1 MKTRKKKNL
10 ILWLPSG
17 LAVIALSSWAIWDA
31 LGDVPAPVLKATL
44 VSTNQVDVLITNGVG
59 TANYELYW
67 TPVLSDPVYPWTLL
81 AIGTLGQTNFGV
93 LMNSSEIGFIRAAIG
108 TNWDGD
114 SAPNYMD
121 GNPSDASVGALT
133 ITIDSP
139 TNGTVFN

>member
-1 MKTRKKKNL
+1 MKTGKNNL
-10 ILWLPSG
+10 TLWLPGG
-17 LAVIALSSWAIWDA
+17 LALAALSSWAIFEAWA
-31 LGDVPAPVLKATL
+31 DVPAPVLQASL
-44 VSTNQVDVLITNGVG
+44 VSTNQVNVLITNGVS

-93 LMNSSEIGFIRAAIG
+93 LMNSSELGFIRAAIG
-108 TNWDGD
+108 SNWDGD